1 MKHDIRD
8 QTLNKFYVLS
18 HCAPGPDLYL
28 TDHPL
33 GLWRF
38 VLFLFMPSKFLF
50 DRDNICCYIYISV
63 LTEVNLQNSNI
74 YKEKKMIVMKI
85 NMCEHRHTGC
95 HTDPRA
101 QAMRVILEGTCSNSP
116 L

>member
-18 HCAPGPDLYL
+18 HCAPGPDLNL

-50 DRDNICCYIYISV
+50 DRD
-63 LTEVNLQNSNI
+63 
-74 YKEKKMIVMKI
+74 
-85 NMCEHRHTGC
+85 RF
-95 HTDPRA
+95 
-101 QAMRVILEGTCSNSP
+101 
-116 L
+116 